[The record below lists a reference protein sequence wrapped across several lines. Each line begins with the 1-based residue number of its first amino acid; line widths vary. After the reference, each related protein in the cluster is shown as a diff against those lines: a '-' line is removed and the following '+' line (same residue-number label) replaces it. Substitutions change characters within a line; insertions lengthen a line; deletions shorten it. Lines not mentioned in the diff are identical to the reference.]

1 MRAATDNKRKRFK
14 SQTHAPIHRLILIK
28 HLVPMNTKR
37 HQRRSRRTT
46 AMRPAR
52 RTRCFDRWGASLVE
66 FAIVSNLLLITILTC
81 MEFARMNMVRNL
93 AQDAAYYAA
102 RHAIVPGATP
112 SEAIAEGNRIMG
124 ALLNNGYSVNVAALD
139 GDSRFVDVTV
149 SVDMGAV
156 ALFAPLFLPE
166 QTVDTRVRMRTERY
180 SGFFQQ

>member
-1 MRAATDNKRKRFK
+1 VRPVR
-14 SQTHAPIHRLILIK
+14 RLRG
-28 HLVPMNTKR
+28 N
-37 HQRRSRRTT
+37 
-46 AMRPAR
+46 
-52 RTRCFDRWGASLVE
+52 DRLGASLVE

-112 SEAIAEGNRIMG
+112 GEAVAEASRIMG
-124 ALLNNGYSVNVAALD
+124 SLLNNGYTVRVSPLD

-149 SVDMGAV
+149 SVNMGEV
-156 ALFAPLFLPE
+156 ALFAPLFLP
-166 QTVDTRVRMRTERY
+166 QRTVDTRVRMRTERY